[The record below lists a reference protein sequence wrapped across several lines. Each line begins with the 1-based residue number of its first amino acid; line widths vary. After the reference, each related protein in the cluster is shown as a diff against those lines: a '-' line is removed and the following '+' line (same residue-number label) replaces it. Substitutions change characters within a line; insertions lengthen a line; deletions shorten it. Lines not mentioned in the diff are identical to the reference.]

1 MNLDERRKRLRH
13 LPAKPRVRPTALR
26 LRQRQHVM
34 DQLINRT
41 SDIFKSPAASFG
53 ACRLVNGRQ
62 PVHARPNRTFP
73 RSEPATP
80 GDSSGSPA

>member
-1 MNLDERRKRLRH
+1 MIRVAFARLTIDPDLRAH
-13 LPAKPRVRPTALR
+13 PSTRLYGVRLNPPLP
-26 LRQRQHVM
+26 
-34 DQLINRT
+34 
-41 SDIFKSPAASFG
+41 FG

-73 RSEPATP
+73 TSEPPTP